1 MEFIGSLAIAL
12 SIYVGGIFVLDESMT
27 TGQFMSF
34 LVSLLLAYQPVKAL
48 GNLNISVQEGL
59 AGAERIFE
67 LMDTSENSFEN
78 TNTEKKELN
87 VRGGKIEIKDLH
99 FSYDNKKSARKFTLI
114 NTSR

>member
-67 LMDTSENSFEN
+67 LMDTSENSIEN
-78 TNTEKKELN
+78 TNTEKK
-87 VRGGKIEIKDLH
+87 RIKCKGWK
-99 FSYDNKKSARKFTLI
+99 N
-114 NTSR
+114 